1 MHIKRFSLFSLVF
14 VASTLFCLESSRLA
28 TVFKASRR
36 LSGFSIDSRYYI
48 YLESSRNSVTEVPSA
63 HIQIID
69 VATNSCVRNGCLET
83 EYDRSSSSVS
93 NQSAE
98 NDLLR
103 RTLPLRQTLKLSQ
116 LKVGIPLSII
126 SRSTNSDGIETV
138 RVRLTSQ
145 TEPLQIRL
153 QQRYIP
159 SLVSGGSS
167 DVERAAMRLV
177 INYNNR
183 QLTIGDLNNY
193 RDSVK
198 KYSIREV
205 RLSPNRRNVVVLI
218 DQTQPTYE
226 GVLQTT
232 FVQSFPIQTQS
243 TNSR

>member
-1 MHIKRFSLFSLVF
+1 MKRFSLVTLIFAASALLFFEFSG
-14 VASTLFCLESSRLA
+14 LA
-28 TVFKASRR
+28 TIFKASRR
-36 LSGFSIDSRYYI
+36 LAGFSIDSRYYI
-48 YLESSRNSVTEVPSA
+48 YLESSRNSVTEVPLA
-63 HIQIID
+63 QIKIID

-83 EYDRSSSSVS
+83 EYDRSSSTLS
-93 NQSAE
+93 NQAAE
-98 NDLLR
+98 NDLLSK
-103 RTLPLRQTLKLSQ
+103 TLPLRQSLKLTQ

-126 SRSTNSDGIETV
+126 SRSTSSDGIETV

-145 TEPLQIRL
+145 PDPLQIRL

-183 QLTIGDLNNY
+183 QLTLGDLNNY
-193 RDSVK
+193 RESVK

-205 RLSPNRRNVVVLI
+205 RLSPNRRNIVVLL

-232 FVQSFPIQTQS
+232 LVQSFPLQKP
-243 TNSR
+243 